1 MEVAFQMSSTS
12 SSDSVALQGP
22 ETFVSL
28 VLSKR
33 IKISPD
39 TFIFRFA
46 LPSVSHR
53 LGLPIGQNIQVR
65 ATINGVEV
73 IRAYTPV
80 SSNDDFGSMDLLIK
94 VYFKDVHPKFP
105 NGGLMSQ
112 YIHGLEV
119 GQTLDIRGPT
129 GRLVM
134 QIFTSNLGDFCVM
147 YFSIRQLYHGQGRFE
162 TRPDKIS
169 DYIPVKASK
178 VNMIAGIKDYLRLRM
193 TL

>member
-1 MEVAFQMSSTS
+1 MTS
-12 SSDSVALQGP
+12 ISAADSVALQGA
-22 ETFVSL
+22 ETFISL

-46 LPSVSHR
+46 LPSESHR

-65 ATINGVEV
+65 ATINGEEI

-80 SSNDDFGSMDLLIK
+80 SSNDDFGFMDLLIK
-94 VYFKDVHPKFP
+94 VYFKNVHPKFP

-129 GRLVM
+129 GRLV
-134 QIFTSNLGDFCVM
+134 IEIVSC
-147 YFSIRQLYHGQGRFE
+147 
-162 TRPDKIS
+162 
-169 DYIPVKASK
+169 
-178 VNMIAGIKDYLRLRM
+178 
-193 TL
+193 